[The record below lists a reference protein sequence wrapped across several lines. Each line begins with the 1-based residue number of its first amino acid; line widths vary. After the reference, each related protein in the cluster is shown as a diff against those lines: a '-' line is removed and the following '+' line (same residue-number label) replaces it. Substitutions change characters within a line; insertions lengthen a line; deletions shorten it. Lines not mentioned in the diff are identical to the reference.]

1 MAGNESGAV
10 VVTGASTGIGRATA
24 LLLDEKGYR
33 VFAGVRKDED
43 AKSLKQA
50 GSERLKPIK
59 LDVTKERSIAAAK
72 RTVKRGLGDEGLV
85 GLVNNAGVGRGGPI
99 EHLPLDVLR
108 DTLEVNLVGQVA
120 VSQAFIPMLRQ
131 AKGTIVF
138 IASIGGRIATP
149 FLSPYSMSK
158 FGVEALGESLRHELE
173 PWGIDVVVVEPG
185 SIDTPIWAKGADEVP
200 ELTAALGE
208 DGQRLYGKQMGRFVE
223 VLGETARRGIK
234 PEKVATVIH
243 RAIASHKP
251 KPRYLVGMD
260 AKISARLKGTVPERT
275 FHRMVGRQM
284 KMPTDVPEQ

>member
-1 MAGNESGAV
+1 
-10 VVTGASTGIGRATA
+10 
-24 LLLDEKGYR
+24 
-33 VFAGVRKDED
+33 VRKDED